1 MPCPL
6 CKLLIPTSS
15 FFASLSQVSEGQ
27 NVLAQLCGK
36 MTLKELQSSV
46 NPSLRS
52 SSGGCLSLTFQSDYS
67 NTERHAGFKAFY
79 TTQGKRTRLCSCQR
93 EVDLAV
99 AHSHR
104 FRCDLVFVS
113 YLKITEVLQR
123 TPNRYECS
131 CSQLTF
137 DLFLQMLM
145 SAGRT
150 MWSVLISVIITSEDT
165 AAAVNRVT
173 TSLMINTNAV
183 VRVHTHTHTLPI
195 HSHILVINVF

>member
-1 MPCPL
+1 MSAC
-6 CKLLIPTSS
+6 
-15 FFASLSQVSEGQ
+15 
-27 NVLAQLCGK
+27 
-36 MTLKELQSSV
+36 
-46 NPSLRS
+46 
-52 SSGGCLSLTFQSDYS
+52 
-67 NTERHAGFKAFY
+67 
-79 TTQGKRTRLCSCQR
+79 

-113 YLKITEVLQR
+113 YLKIAEVLQR

-183 VRVHTHTHTLPI
+183 VRTHTHTPNSL
-195 HSHILVINVF
+195 SHLGYKRFLRAYKENSSA